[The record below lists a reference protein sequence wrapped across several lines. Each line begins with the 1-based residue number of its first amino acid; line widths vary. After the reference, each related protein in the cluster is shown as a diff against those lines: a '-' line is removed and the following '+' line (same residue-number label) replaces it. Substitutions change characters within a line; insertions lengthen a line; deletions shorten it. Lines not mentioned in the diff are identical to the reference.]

1 MRRHMTKKKGCTA
14 VRLLGRISEYRSDDG
29 CRTTR
34 FPIISSTSTVFRC
47 KNLIMILPGAST
59 TLKSTCHS
67 LDKYKAKVSPEAKLR
82 HPVAAACAG
91 WCRRQTANAPRVHTH
106 TQRQAHITRTHTH
119 TLTPANMD
127 ARTDNHGDTHTHIY
141 IYIHTHACWIFGY
154 FEIRALLCFDVSR
167 SQRYIPEGAPNL

>member
-1 MRRHMTKKKGCTA
+1 
-14 VRLLGRISEYRSDDG
+14 
-29 CRTTR
+29 
-34 FPIISSTSTVFRC
+34 
-47 KNLIMILPGAST
+47 MILPGAST

-141 IYIHTHACWIFGY
+141 IFTPMHVGFSDTSRFAHFCASMFRGHSDIYLRAHRTSDASRYCSVHIKGLFMARASKAC
-154 FEIRALLCFDVSR
+154 LMLCVWH
-167 SQRYIPEGAPNL
+167 ELAPCGM